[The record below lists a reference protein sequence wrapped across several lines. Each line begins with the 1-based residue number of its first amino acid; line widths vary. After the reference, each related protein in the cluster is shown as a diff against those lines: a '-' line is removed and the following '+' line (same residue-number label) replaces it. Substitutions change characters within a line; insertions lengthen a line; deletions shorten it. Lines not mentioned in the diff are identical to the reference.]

1 MSGQADKYKYI
12 YTRHRMD
19 TIEWKK
25 IAPHCFACG
34 IVVFTAICSV
44 SLEVREREVKEK
56 QCVNRRGCFE

>member
-1 MSGQADKYKYI
+1 
-12 YTRHRMD
+12 MD